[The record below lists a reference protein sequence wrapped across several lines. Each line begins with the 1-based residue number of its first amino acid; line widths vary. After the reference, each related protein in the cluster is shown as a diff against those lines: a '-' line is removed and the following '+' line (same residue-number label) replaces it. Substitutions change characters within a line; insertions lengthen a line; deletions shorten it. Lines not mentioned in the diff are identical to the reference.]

1 MLAKLIQFSLTQR
14 LLMLLV
20 IIGLIGAG
28 WRAFNQTPIDAFPD
42 VSSTQVKV
50 ILKASGMTPEEVEA
64 RITVPIEVEM
74 LGIPNQR
81 MLRSVVKYGLTD
93 ITVDFDEG
101 TDIYWARQ
109 QVSERLANLRDQFPA
124 GVTGGLAPM
133 TTPLGEMFMFTVES
147 DSMTLIDRR
156 LLLDW
161 VIRPA
166 LRSVPGVAD
175 VNSLGGLAKTFQVTP
190 DLPKLLAR
198 NISLD
203 ELQTAVELNNRNDGS
218 GRLNDG
224 EEVLIVRAEG
234 SIQELADLRAIVV
247 RSHLTEPVLLGDV
260 AEVSIGS
267 LTRYGAV
274 TKDGKGEAVEG
285 LVLGLRGANARDVV
299 RDIEK
304 TLTEISTS
312 LPDDVTIDVFYNRG
326 DLVSKAIGT
335 VSKAL
340 IEAIVLVLVLLLLF
354 LGDLRAA
361 TTVALVL
368 PLSAMITFIL
378 MQQFGLSANLMSLGG
393 LTIAIGMLVDAS
405 VVVVENI
412 VSQLADKQKTK
423 LLPRLHLIYRAVKS
437 VSVPVTSGIAV
448 IIIVFLPLLTLQ
460 GLEGKLFIP
469 VALTIVFALT
479 GSLLLSLTIIPVI
492 ASYLLKNVSHEE
504 PWLPRILKRLY
515 APVLNWSLAHGRIV
529 IILAATSLVSA
540 GWLYTQVGKS
550 FMPTMDEGDLIVQ
563 LEKLPSI
570 NLEQSIDLD
579 QRVERAILNNVPEIT
594 SIVARTGADEL
605 GLDPMGLNETD
616 MFLVLKPREEW
627 QVATKGEVKEQIR
640 EVLSQFP
647 GIAFGFTQPIEM
659 RVSEMLT
666 GVRGDL
672 AIKIFGEDGG
682 ELNQLATQIV
692 DLVSEIDGAEDVTT
706 SQTEGAQYYRVAV
719 NRLAAGRVG
728 LTVDDIMPQLRLLI
742 EGTEVGTIYQGARR
756 TPLVVKGGDSFRLSP
771 AEFSNVR
778 LTVPNG
784 EKIPL
789 SRIATLERVEG
800 PVSIKR
806 ETGQRMSVVVANVDG
821 RDLVSFVNEA
831 KHLVADNVELPTGY
845 SLAWGG
851 QFENQQRAARTLSIV
866 VPVALLLI
874 FLLLFST
881 FHSVRQALLVL
892 SNVPFALVGG
902 IVALWLTGE
911 YLSVPASVGFIA
923 LLGIAVLNGIVMVT
937 YFNELRA
944 LGFTMDQ
951 VVREG
956 AMRRLRPVLMTA
968 TIAAFGLVPLLF
980 ATGPG
985 SEIQRPLAIVVI
997 GGLFSATILT
1007 LVLLPLLFRRFGG
1020 PTTVQTVEKLV

>member
-1 MLAKLIQFSLTQR
+1 
-14 LLMLLV
+14 
-20 IIGLIGAG
+20 
-28 WRAFNQTPIDAFPD
+28 
-42 VSSTQVKV
+42 
-50 ILKASGMTPEEVEA
+50 
-64 RITVPIEVEM
+64 
-74 LGIPNQR
+74 
-81 MLRSVVKYGLTD
+81 
-93 ITVDFDEG
+93 
-101 TDIYWARQ
+101 
-109 QVSERLANLRDQFPA
+109 
-124 GVTGGLAPM
+124 
-133 TTPLGEMFMFTVES
+133 MFTVDS
-147 DSMTLIDRR
+147 DTMSLTDRR

-166 LRSVPGVAD
+166 LRGVPGVAD
-175 VNSLGGLAKTFQVTP
+175 VNALGGLVKTFQVTP
-190 DLPKLLAR
+190 DLQKLLAR
-198 NISLD
+198 NISLND
-203 ELQTAVELNNRNDGS
+203 LRQTVEINNRNDGS

-234 SIQELADLRAIVV
+234 SIQALDDLRAIVIK
-247 RSHLTEPVLLGDV
+247 SDLTEPVLLGDV
-260 AEVSIGS
+260 AEVSLGS
-267 LTRYGAV
+267 LTRYGGV
-274 TKDGKGEAVEG
+274 TKDGKGETVEG

-299 RDIEK
+299 KNIEQALADIES
-304 TLTEISTS
+304 TL
-312 LPDDVTIDVFYNRG
+312 PNDVSINVFYNRG
-326 DLVSKAIGT
+326 DLVSKAIAT

-340 IEAIVLVLVLLLLF
+340 IEAIVLVLILLMLF
-354 LGDLRAA
+354 LGDIRAA
-361 TTVALVL
+361 ATVALVL
-368 PLSAMITFIL
+368 PLAAMVTFIM

-393 LTIAIGMLVDAS
+393 LTIAIGMLVDAA

-423 LLPRLHLIYRAVKS
+423 VLPRLHLIYRAVKS

-469 VALTIVFALT
+469 VALTIVFALS
-479 GSLLLSLTIIPVI
+479 GSLLLSLTVIPVL
-492 ASYLLKNVSHEE
+492 ASYMLKNVSHEE
-504 PWLPRILKRLY
+504 PWLPRMLKKLY
-515 APVLNWSLAHGRIV
+515 APVLNWSLAQGRVV
-529 IILAATSLVSA
+529 IFLAVTSLATA
-540 GWLYTQVGKS
+540 GYLYTQVGKS

-570 NLEQSIDLD
+570 TLEQSIYLD
-579 QRVERAILNNVPEIT
+579 QRVERAILDRVPEI
-594 SIVARTGADEL
+594 SNIVARTGADEL

-616 MFLVLKPREEW
+616 MFLVLKPKEQW
-627 QVATKGEVKEQIR
+627 QVASKDEIKDQIR
-640 EVLSQFP
+640 DVISQFP

-672 AIKIFGEDGG
+672 AIKIFGEEGA
-682 ELNQLATQIV
+682 ELNRLA
-692 DLVSEIDGAEDVTT
+692 SEVVGLISSIDGAEDVTT
-706 SQTEGAQYYRVAV
+706 SQTEGAQYYQVTI

-728 LTVDDIMPQLRLLI
+728 LNVDDIMPQLRLLI
-742 EGTEVGTIYQGARR
+742 EGTEVGTIYQGVRR
-756 TPLVVKGGDSFRLSP
+756 TPLIIKGDESLRLSP
-771 AEFSNVR
+771 AEFSNIR

-789 SRIATLERVEG
+789 SRLASLERVEG

-806 ETGQRMSVVVANVDG
+806 ETGKRMSVVVANIGG
-821 RDLVSFVNEA
+821 RDLVSFVDEA
-831 KHLVADNVELPTGY
+831 KQLVADNITLPTGY

-851 QFENQQRAARTLSIV
+851 QFENQQRAAKTLAIV

-881 FHSVRQALLVL
+881 FQSVRQALLVL

-902 IVALWLTGE
+902 VVALWSTGE

-944 LGFTMDQ
+944 LGLTMDQ

-997 GGLFSATILT
+997 GGLVSATLLT
-1007 LVLLPLLFRRFGG
+1007 LVLLPLLFRRFGFASNL
-1020 PTTVQTVEKLV
+1020 TSMEKAV

>member
-14 LLMLLV
+14 MLMLLV
-20 IIGLIGAG
+20 IIGLMGAG
-28 WRAFNQTPIDAFPD
+28 WRAFNDTPIDAFPD

-64 RITVPIEVEM
+64 RITSPIEVEM

-109 QVSERLANLRDQFPA
+109 QVSERLANLRDQFPQ

-133 TTPLGEMFMFTVES
+133 TTPLGEMFMFTIES
-147 DSMTLIDRR
+147 DSMSLIDRR

-190 DLPKLLAR
+190 NLAKLSAR
-198 NISLD
+198 NISL
-203 ELQTAVELNNRNDGS
+203 EQLQTALELNNRNDGS

-234 SIQELADLRAIVV
+234 SIQKLDDLRQIVV
-247 RSHLTEPVLLGDV
+247 KPHLTEPVLLGDV
-260 AEVSIGS
+260 AEVGIGS

-274 TKDGKGEAVEG
+274 TKDGNGEAVEG
-285 LVLGLRGANARDVV
+285 LVLGLRGANAREVV
-299 RDIEK
+299 RGIEDTLADISK
-304 TLTEISTS
+304 N
-312 LPDDVTIDVFYNRG
+312 LPDGVSIDVFYNRG
-326 DLVSKAIGT
+326 DLVGKAIGT

-354 LGDLRAA
+354 LGDIRAA

-368 PLSAMITFIL
+368 PLAAMVTFI
-378 MQQFGLSANLMSLGG
+378 MMKQFGLSANLMSLGG
-393 LTIAIGMLVDAS
+393 LTIAIGMLVDAA

-412 VSQLADKQKTK
+412 VSQLADQKKTK
-423 LLPRLHLIYRAVKS
+423 LLPRLHLIYRAVKG

-469 VALTIVFALT
+469 VALTIVFALS
-479 GSLLLSLTIIPVI
+479 GSLLLSLTVIPVL

-504 PWLPRILKRLY
+504 PWLPRMLKRLY
-515 APVLNWSLAHGRIV
+515 APVLNWSLGHGRVV
-529 IILAATSLVSA
+529 IFLALGSLIGA
-540 GWLYTQVGKS
+540 GFLYTQVGKS

-570 NLEQSIDLD
+570 TLEQSIDLD
-579 QRVERAILNNVPEIT
+579 QRVERAILNNVPEIS
-594 SIVARTGADEL
+594 SIVARTGSDEL

-616 MFLVLKPREEW
+616 MFLVLKPREQW
-627 QVATKGEVKEQIR
+627 QVATKSDIKEQIR
-640 EVLSQFP
+640 AVLANFP

-672 AIKIFGEDGG
+672 AIKIFGEEGG
-682 ELNQLATQIV
+682 ELNRLATHIV
-692 DLVSEIDGAEDVTT
+692 SLVSTIDGAEDVTT

-728 LTVDDIMPQLRLLI
+728 LTVEDIMPQLRLLI

-756 TPLVVKGGDSFRLSP
+756 TPLIVKGEQSLRLSP
-771 AEFSNVR
+771 AEFSNIR

-789 SRIATLERVEG
+789 SRIADLERVEG

-821 RDLVSFVNEA
+821 RDLVSFVDEA
-831 KHLVADNVELPTGY
+831 KQLVADNIDLPTGY

-851 QFENQQRAARTLSIV
+851 QFENQQRAARTLAIV

-881 FHSVRQALLVL
+881 FQSVRQALLVL

-944 LGFTMDQ
+944 LGLTMDQ

-968 TIAAFGLVPLLF
+968 TIAGFGLVPLLF
-980 ATGPG
+980 ASGPG

-997 GGLFSATILT
+997 GGLVSATLLT
-1007 LVLLPLLFRRFGG
+1007 LVLLPLLFRRYGA
-1020 PTTVQTVEKLV
+1020 PSPATLVEKSA

>member
-14 LLMLLV
+14 LLILLLV
-20 IIGLIGAG
+20 IGLLGAG
-28 WRAFNQTPIDAFPD
+28 WRAFNETPIDAFPD

-64 RITVPIEVEM
+64 RITSPIEVEM

-109 QVSERLANLRDQFPA
+109 QVSERLANLRDQFPE

-147 DSMTLIDRR
+147 DSMSLIDRR

-190 DLPKLLAR
+190 DLSKLLAR
-198 NISLD
+198 NISL
-203 ELQTAVELNNRNDGS
+203 EQLQTALETNNRNDGS

-234 SIQELADLRAIVV
+234 SIQDLDDLRKIVV

-260 AEVSIGS
+260 ADVGIGS

-274 TKDGKGEAVEG
+274 TKDGAGEAVEG

-299 RDIEK
+299 RDIES
-304 TLTEISTS
+304 TLAGIASS
-312 LPDDVTIDVFYNRG
+312 LPEDVSIEVFYNRG

-354 LGDLRAA
+354 LGDIRAA

-368 PLSAMITFIL
+368 PLAAMVTFIM

-393 LTIAIGMLVDAS
+393 LTIAIGMLVDAA

-412 VSQLADKQKTK
+412 VSQLADKKKTS

-469 VALTIVFALT
+469 VALTIVFALS
-479 GSLLLSLTIIPVI
+479 GSLLLSLTVIPVI
-492 ASYLLKNVSHEE
+492 ASYLLKDVSHEE
-504 PWLPRILKRLY
+504 PWLPRVLKRLY
-515 APVLNWSLAHGRIV
+515 APVLNWSLDHGRIV
-529 IILAATSLVSA
+529 IVFSVMSLVAA
-540 GWLYTQVGKS
+540 GYLYTQVGKS

-570 NLEQSIDLD
+570 TLEESIDLD
-579 QRVERAILNNVPEIT
+579 QRVERALLKNVHEIS
-594 SIVARTGADEL
+594 SIVARTGSDEL

-616 MFLVLKPREEW
+616 MFLVLKPQDQW
-627 QVATKGEVKEQIR
+627 QVANKSGIKEQIR
-640 EVLSQFP
+640 AVLAQFP

-672 AIKIFGEDGG
+672 AIKIFGDDGS
-682 ELNQLATQIV
+682 ELNRLATDIV
-692 DLVSEIDGAEDVTT
+692 DIVTNIDGAEDVST
-706 SQTEGAQYYRVAV
+706 SQTEGAQYYRVDV

-756 TPLVVKGGDSFRLSP
+756 TPLIIKGDQSLRLSP

-821 RDLVSFVNEA
+821 RDLVSFVDEA
-831 KHLVADNVELPTGY
+831 KQLVADNISLPTGY

-851 QFENQQRAARTLSIV
+851 QFENQQRAAKTLAIV

-881 FHSVRQALLVL
+881 FQSVRQALLVL

-944 LGFTMDQ
+944 LGLTMDQ

-997 GGLFSATILT
+997 GGLVSATLLT
-1007 LVLLPLLFRRFGG
+1007 LVLLPLLFRRFGAANSLA
-1020 PTTVQTVEKLV
+1020 VMEKPA

>member
-14 LLMLLV
+14 LLMLLL
-20 IIGLIGAG
+20 IIALLGAG
-28 WRAFNQTPIDAFPD
+28 WRAFNETPIDAFPD

-64 RITVPIEVEM
+64 RITSPIEVEM
-74 LGIPNQR
+74 LGIPKQR

-124 GVTGGLAPM
+124 GITGGLAPM
-133 TTPLGEMFMFTVES
+133 TTPLGEMFMFTVDS
-147 DSMTLIDRR
+147 DTMSLIDRR

-175 VNSLGGLAKTFQVTP
+175 VNALGGLAKTFQVTP
-190 DLPKLLAR
+190 DLQKLLAR
-198 NISLD
+198 DISLND
-203 ELQTAVELNNRNDGS
+203 LQQAVERNNRNDGS

-234 SIQELADLRAIVV
+234 SIQALDDLRAIVV
-247 RSHLTEPVLLGDV
+247 KSDLTEPVLLGDV
-260 AEVSIGS
+260 AEVSLGS
-267 LTRYGAV
+267 LTRYGGV
-274 TKDGKGEAVEG
+274 TKDGKAEAVEG

-299 RDIEK
+299 KNIEQ
-304 TLTEISTS
+304 TLADLESS
-312 LPDDVTIDVFYNRG
+312 LPEDVSINVFYNRG

-340 IEAIVLVLVLLLLF
+340 IEAIVLVLVLLMLF
-354 LGDLRAA
+354 LGDIRAA

-368 PLSAMITFIL
+368 PLAAMVTFIM

-393 LTIAIGMLVDAS
+393 LTIAIGMLVDAA

-412 VSQLADKQKTK
+412 VSQLADKEKTK
-423 LLPRLHLIYRAVKS
+423 VLPRLHLIYRAVKS
-437 VSVPVTSGIAV
+437 VSVPVTSGIVV

-469 VALTIVFALT
+469 VALTIVFALS
-479 GSLLLSLTIIPVI
+479 GSLLLSLTVIPVL
-492 ASYLLKNVSHEE
+492 ASYMLKNVSHEE
-504 PWLPRILKRLY
+504 PWLPRMLKKLY
-515 APVLNWSLAHGRIV
+515 APVLNWSLAHGRVV
-529 IILAATSLVSA
+529 IFLAVTSLATA
-540 GWLYTQVGKS
+540 GYLYTQVGKS

-570 NLEQSIDLD
+570 TLEQSIYLD
-579 QRVERAILNNVPEIT
+579 QRVERAILDRVPEI
-594 SIVARTGADEL
+594 SNIVARTGADEL

-616 MFLVLKPREEW
+616 MFLVLKPKEQW
-627 QVATKGEVKEQIR
+627 QVASKDEIKDQIR
-640 EVLSQFP
+640 DVISQFP

-672 AIKIFGEDGG
+672 AIKIFGEEGD
-682 ELNQLATQIV
+682 ELNRLASQVVTLI
-692 DLVSEIDGAEDVTT
+692 SGIDGAEDVTT
-706 SQTEGAQYYRVAV
+706 SQTEGAQYYQVTI

-728 LTVDDIMPQLRLLI
+728 LNVDDIMPQLRLLI

-756 TPLVVKGGDSFRLSP
+756 TPLIIKGDESLRLSP
-771 AEFSNVR
+771 AEFSNIR

-789 SRIATLERVEG
+789 SRVASLERVEG

-806 ETGQRMSVVVANVDG
+806 ETGKRMSVVVANVAG
-821 RDLVSFVNEA
+821 RDLVSFVDEA
-831 KHLVADNVELPTGY
+831 KQQVADNITLPTGY

-851 QFENQQRAARTLSIV
+851 QFENQQRAAKTLTIV

-881 FHSVRQALLVL
+881 FQSVRQALLVL

-902 IVALWLTGE
+902 VVALWSTGE

-944 LGFTMDQ
+944 LGLTMDQ

-997 GGLFSATILT
+997 GGLVSATLLT
-1007 LVLLPLLFRRFGG
+1007 LVLLPLLFRRFGFASNL
-1020 PTTVQTVEKLV
+1020 TSVEKAV

>member
-14 LLMLLV
+14 LLMLLLTV
-20 IIGLIGAG
+20 ALIGGG
-28 WRAFNQTPIDAFPD
+28 WRAFNETPIDAFPD
-42 VSSTQVKV
+42 VSSTQVKI

-64 RITVPIEVEM
+64 RITSPIEVEM

-109 QVSERLANLRDQFPA
+109 QVSERLANLRDQLPE

-133 TTPLGEMFMFTVES
+133 TTPLGEMFMFTIES
-147 DSMTLIDRR
+147 DSMSLIDRR

-190 DLPKLLAR
+190 NLSKLLAR
-198 NISLD
+198 NISLA
-203 ELQTAVELNNRNDGS
+203 ELQAALESNNRNDGS

-234 SIQELADLRAIVV
+234 SIQALDDLRRIVV
-247 RSHLTEPVLLGDV
+247 RPHLTEPVLLADV
-260 AEVSIGS
+260 ADVSIGS

-274 TKDGKGEAVEG
+274 TKDGVGETVEG

-299 RDIEK
+299 RNIEK
-304 TLTEISTS
+304 TLAEISSS
-312 LPDDVTIDVFYNRG
+312 LPDDVTIEVFYNRG
-326 DLVSKAIGT
+326 DLVSKAIGG

-340 IEAIVLVLVLLLLF
+340 IEATLLVLVLLLLF
-354 LGDLRAA
+354 LGDIRAA
-361 TTVALVL
+361 ATVALVL
-368 PLSAMITFIL
+368 PLSAMITF
-378 MQQFGLSANLMSLGG
+378 MMMKQFGLSANLMSLGG
-393 LTIAIGMLVDAS
+393 LTIAIGMLVDAA

-412 VSQLADKQKTK
+412 VSQLADKKKTS

-437 VSVPVTSGIAV
+437 VSVPVTSGITV

-469 VALTIVFALT
+469 VALTIVFALS
-479 GSLLLSLTIIPVI
+479 GSLLLSLTIIPVL

-504 PWLPRILKRLY
+504 PWLPRVLKRLY
-515 APVLNWSLAHGRIV
+515 IPVLNWSLDHGRIV
-529 IILAATSLVSA
+529 ILFAVMSLVMASY
-540 GWLYTQVGKS
+540 LYTQVGKS
-550 FMPTMDEGDLIVQ
+550 FMPTMDEGDIIVQ

-570 NLEQSIDLD
+570 TLEKSIELD
-579 QRVERAILNNVPEIT
+579 QRVERALLKNVPEIS
-594 SIVARTGADEL
+594 SIVARTGSDEL

-616 MFLVLKPREEW
+616 MFLVLKSPEQW
-627 QVATKGEVKEQIR
+627 QVANKTEIKEQIR
-640 EVLSQFP
+640 TVLAQFP

-672 AIKIFGEDGG
+672 AIKIFGDNGS
-682 ELNQLATQIV
+682 ELSRLAADIV
-692 DLVSEIDGAEDVTT
+692 SIVAEIEGAEDVTT
-706 SQTEGAQYYRVAV
+706 SQTEGAQYYRVDI

-756 TPLVVKGGDSFRLSP
+756 MPLIVKGDQSLRLSP
-771 AEFSNVR
+771 AEFSNIR
-778 LTVPNG
+778 LTVPSG
-784 EKIPL
+784 ELIPL
-789 SRIATLERVEG
+789 SRIASLERVEG

-806 ETGQRMSVVVANVDG
+806 ETGQRMSVVVANIEG
-821 RDLVSFVNEA
+821 RDLVGFVDEA
-831 KHLVADNVELPTGY
+831 KQRVADNIDLPTGY
-845 SLAWGG
+845 SLVWGG
-851 QFENQQRAARTLSIV
+851 QFENQQRAAKTLAIV

-881 FHSVRQALLVL
+881 FQSVRQALLVL

-937 YFNELRA
+937 YFNQLRV
-944 LGFTMDQ
+944 LGLTMDQ

-956 AMRRLRPVLMTA
+956 AIRRLRPVLMTA

-997 GGLFSATILT
+997 GGLVSATLLT
-1007 LVLLPLLFRRFGG
+1007 LVLLPLLFRRFGATSSL
-1020 PTTVQTVEKLV
+1020 PVTERTA

>member
-14 LLMLLV
+14 LLMLLL
-20 IIGLIGAG
+20 IIGLLGGG
-28 WRAFNQTPIDAFPD
+28 WRAFNETPIDAFPD

-64 RITVPIEVEM
+64 RITSPIEVEM
-74 LGIPNQR
+74 LGIPKQR
-81 MLRSVVKYGLTD
+81 ILRSVVKYGLTD

-109 QVSERLANLRDQFPA
+109 QVSERLANLRDQLPA
-124 GVTGGLAPM
+124 GITGGLAPM
-133 TTPLGEMFMFTVES
+133 TTPLGEMFMFTVDS
-147 DSMTLIDRR
+147 DTMSLTDRR

-166 LRSVPGVAD
+166 LRGVPGVAD
-175 VNSLGGLAKTFQVTP
+175 VNALGGLVKTFQVTP
-190 DLPKLLAR
+190 DLQKLLAR
-198 NISLD
+198 NISLND
-203 ELQTAVELNNRNDGS
+203 LRQTVEINNRNDGS

-234 SIQELADLRAIVV
+234 SIQALDDLRAIVIK
-247 RSHLTEPVLLGDV
+247 SDLTEPVLLGDV
-260 AEVSIGS
+260 AEVSLGS
-267 LTRYGAV
+267 LTRYGGV
-274 TKDGKGEAVEG
+274 TKDGKGETVEG

-299 RDIEK
+299 KNIEQALADIES
-304 TLTEISTS
+304 TL
-312 LPDDVTIDVFYNRG
+312 PNDVSINVFYNRG
-326 DLVSKAIGT
+326 DLVSKAIAT

-340 IEAIVLVLVLLLLF
+340 IEAIVLVLILLMLF
-354 LGDLRAA
+354 LGDIRAA
-361 TTVALVL
+361 ATVALVL
-368 PLSAMITFIL
+368 PLAAMVTFIM

-393 LTIAIGMLVDAS
+393 LTIAIGMLVDAA

-423 LLPRLHLIYRAVKS
+423 VLPRLHLIYRAVKS

-469 VALTIVFALT
+469 VALTIVFALS
-479 GSLLLSLTIIPVI
+479 GSLLLSLTVIPVL
-492 ASYLLKNVSHEE
+492 ASYMLKNVSHEE
-504 PWLPRILKRLY
+504 PWLPRMLKKLY
-515 APVLNWSLAHGRIV
+515 APVLNWSLAQGRVV
-529 IILAATSLVSA
+529 IFLAVTSLATA
-540 GWLYTQVGKS
+540 GYLYTQVGKS

-570 NLEQSIDLD
+570 TLEQSIYLD
-579 QRVERAILNNVPEIT
+579 QRVERAILDRVPEI
-594 SIVARTGADEL
+594 SNIVARTGADEL

-616 MFLVLKPREEW
+616 MFLVLKPKEQW
-627 QVATKGEVKEQIR
+627 QVASKDEIKDQIR
-640 EVLSQFP
+640 DVISQFP

-672 AIKIFGEDGG
+672 AIKIFGEEGA
-682 ELNQLATQIV
+682 ELNRLA
-692 DLVSEIDGAEDVTT
+692 SEVVGLISSIDGAEDVTT
-706 SQTEGAQYYRVAV
+706 SQTEGAQYYQVTI

-728 LTVDDIMPQLRLLI
+728 LNVDDIMPQLRLLI
-742 EGTEVGTIYQGARR
+742 EGTEVGTIYQGVRR
-756 TPLVVKGGDSFRLSP
+756 TPLIIKGDESLRLSP
-771 AEFSNVR
+771 AEFSNIR

-789 SRIATLERVEG
+789 SRLASLERVEG

-806 ETGQRMSVVVANVDG
+806 ETGKRMSVVVANIGG
-821 RDLVSFVNEA
+821 RDLVSFVDEA
-831 KHLVADNVELPTGY
+831 KQLVADNITLPTGY

-851 QFENQQRAARTLSIV
+851 QFENQQRAAKTLAIV

-881 FHSVRQALLVL
+881 FQSVRQALLVL

-902 IVALWLTGE
+902 VVALWSTGE

-944 LGFTMDQ
+944 LGLTMDQ

-997 GGLFSATILT
+997 GGLVSATLLT
-1007 LVLLPLLFRRFGG
+1007 LVLLPLLFRRFGFASNL
-1020 PTTVQTVEKLV
+1020 TSMEKAV

>member
-1 MLAKLIQFSLTQR
+1 
-14 LLMLLV
+14 
-20 IIGLIGAG
+20 
-28 WRAFNQTPIDAFPD
+28 
-42 VSSTQVKV
+42 
-50 ILKASGMTPEEVEA
+50 
-64 RITVPIEVEM
+64 
-74 LGIPNQR
+74 
-81 MLRSVVKYGLTD
+81 
-93 ITVDFDEG
+93 
-101 TDIYWARQ
+101 
-109 QVSERLANLRDQFPA
+109 
-124 GVTGGLAPM
+124 
-133 TTPLGEMFMFTVES
+133 
-147 DSMTLIDRR
+147 
-156 LLLDW
+156 
-161 VIRPA
+161 
-166 LRSVPGVAD
+166 
-175 VNSLGGLAKTFQVTP
+175 
-190 DLPKLLAR
+190 
-198 NISLD
+198 
-203 ELQTAVELNNRNDGS
+203 
-218 GRLNDG
+218 
-224 EEVLIVRAEG
+224 
-234 SIQELADLRAIVV
+234 
-247 RSHLTEPVLLGDV
+247 
-260 AEVSIGS
+260 
-267 LTRYGAV
+267 
-274 TKDGKGEAVEG
+274 
-285 LVLGLRGANARDVV
+285 
-299 RDIEK
+299 
-304 TLTEISTS
+304 
-312 LPDDVTIDVFYNRG
+312 
-326 DLVSKAIGT
+326 
-335 VSKAL
+335 
-340 IEAIVLVLVLLLLF
+340 
-354 LGDLRAA
+354 
-361 TTVALVL
+361 
-368 PLSAMITFIL
+368 
-378 MQQFGLSANLMSLGG
+378 
-393 LTIAIGMLVDAS
+393 
-405 VVVVENI
+405 
-412 VSQLADKQKTK
+412 
-423 LLPRLHLIYRAVKS
+423 
-437 VSVPVTSGIAV
+437 
-448 IIIVFLPLLTLQ
+448 
-460 GLEGKLFIP
+460 
-469 VALTIVFALT
+469 
-479 GSLLLSLTIIPVI
+479 
-492 ASYLLKNVSHEE
+492 
-504 PWLPRILKRLY
+504 
-515 APVLNWSLAHGRIV
+515 
-529 IILAATSLVSA
+529 
-540 GWLYTQVGKS
+540 
-550 FMPTMDEGDLIVQ
+550 MDEGDLIVQ

>member
-14 LLMLLV
+14 MLMLLI

-28 WRAFNQTPIDAFPD
+28 WRAFNETPIDAFPD

-64 RITVPIEVEM
+64 RITSPIEVEM

-93 ITVDFDEG
+93 ITVDFAEG

-124 GVTGGLAPM
+124 DVTGGLAPM

-147 DSMTLIDRR
+147 DTMSLIDRR

-175 VNSLGGLAKTFQVTP
+175 VNALGGLAKTFQVTP
-190 DLPKLLAR
+190 NLSKLLAR

-203 ELQTAVELNNRNDGS
+203 DLQKALEQNNRNDGS

-234 SIQELADLRAIVV
+234 SIQEQDDLRAIVV
-247 RSHLTEPVLLGDV
+247 KHHLTEPVLLGDI

-299 RDIEK
+299 KGIENTLADITK
-304 TLTEISTS
+304 S
-312 LPDDVTIDVFYNRG
+312 LPDDVSIDVFYNRG
-326 DLVSKAIGT
+326 DLVAKAIGT

-354 LGDLRAA
+354 LGDIRAA

-368 PLSAMITFIL
+368 PLAAMVTFIM

-393 LTIAIGMLVDAS
+393 LTIAIGMLVDAA

-412 VSQLADKQKTK
+412 VSQLADKKKTK

-469 VALTIVFALT
+469 VALTIVFALS
-479 GSLLLSLTIIPVI
+479 GSLLLSLTIIPVL

-504 PWLPRILKRLY
+504 PWLPRNLKRLY
-515 APVLNWSLAHGRIV
+515 KPVLNWSLNHGRAV
-529 IILAATSLVSA
+529 VLLAAISLLSA
-540 GWLYTQVGKS
+540 GYLYTQVGKS

-570 NLEQSIDLD
+570 TLEQSIELD
-579 QRVERAILNNVPEIT
+579 QRVERAILNNVHEI
-594 SIVARTGADEL
+594 SNIVARTGSDEL

-616 MFLVLKPREEW
+616 MFLVLKPREQW
-627 QVATKGEVKEQIR
+627 QVKTKSDIKEQIR
-640 EVLSQFP
+640 AVLAQFP

-672 AIKIFGEDGG
+672 AIKIFGEEGG
-682 ELNQLATQIV
+682 ELNRLATDV
-692 DLVSEIDGAEDVTT
+692 VALVSGIEGAEDVTT

-742 EGTEVGTIYQGARR
+742 EGSEVGTIYQGARR
-756 TPLVVKGGDSFRLSP
+756 TPLIIKGDESLRLSP

-789 SRIATLERVEG
+789 SRLATLERVEG

-821 RDLVSFVNEA
+821 RDLVSFVDEA
-831 KHLVADNVELPTGY
+831 KQLVADNIDLPTGY

-851 QFENQQRAARTLSIV
+851 QFENQQRAAKTLAIV

-881 FHSVRQALLVL
+881 FQSVRQALLVL

-902 IVALWLTGE
+902 IMALWLTGE

-944 LGFTMDQ
+944 LGLTMDQ

-997 GGLFSATILT
+997 GGLVSATLLT
-1007 LVLLPLLFRRFGG
+1007 LVLLPLLFRRFGVANAL
-1020 PTTVQTVEKLV
+1020 PVEEKTA

>member
-14 LLMLLV
+14 LLMLLL
-20 IIGLIGAG
+20 IIALIGAG
-28 WRAFNQTPIDAFPD
+28 WRAFNETPIDAFPD

-64 RITVPIEVEM
+64 RITSPIEVEM

-109 QVSERLANLRDQFPA
+109 QVSERLANLRDQFPE

-133 TTPLGEMFMFTVES
+133 TTPLGEMFMFTVDS
-147 DSMTLIDRR
+147 DSMSLIDRR

-190 DLPKLLAR
+190 NLSKLLAR

-203 ELQTAVELNNRNDGS
+203 QLQTALESNNRNDGS

-234 SIQELADLRAIVV
+234 SIQDLDDLRKIVV
-247 RSHLTEPVLLGDV
+247 RPHLTEPVLLADV
-260 AEVSIGS
+260 ADVGIGS

-274 TKDGKGEAVEG
+274 TKDGAGEAVEG

-299 RDIEK
+299 RDIES
-304 TLTEISTS
+304 TLAGIASS
-312 LPDDVTIDVFYNRG
+312 LPEDVSIEVFYNRG

-354 LGDLRAA
+354 LGDIRAA

-368 PLSAMITFIL
+368 PLAAMVTFIM

-393 LTIAIGMLVDAS
+393 LTIAIGMLVDAA

-412 VSQLADKQKTK
+412 VSQLADKKKTS

-469 VALTIVFALT
+469 VALTIVFALS
-479 GSLLLSLTIIPVI
+479 GSLLLSLTVIPVI
-492 ASYLLKNVSHEE
+492 ASYLLKDVSHEE
-504 PWLPRILKRLY
+504 PWLPRVLKRLY
-515 APVLNWSLAHGRIV
+515 APVLNWSLDHGRIV
-529 IILAATSLVSA
+529 IVFSVMSLVAA
-540 GWLYTQVGKS
+540 GYLYTQVGKS

-570 NLEQSIDLD
+570 TLEESIDLD
-579 QRVERAILNNVPEIT
+579 QRVERALLKNVHEIS
-594 SIVARTGADEL
+594 SIVARTGSDEL

-616 MFLVLKPREEW
+616 MFLVLKPQEQW
-627 QVATKGEVKEQIR
+627 QVANKSEIKEQIR
-640 EVLSQFP
+640 EILAQFP

-672 AIKIFGEDGG
+672 AIKIFGDEGS
-682 ELNQLATQIV
+682 ELNRLATDIV
-692 DLVSEIDGAEDVTT
+692 DIVTKIDGAEDVST
-706 SQTEGAQYYRVAV
+706 SQTEGAQYYRVDV

-756 TPLVVKGGDSFRLSP
+756 TPLIVKGDQSLRLSP

-789 SRIATLERVEG
+789 SRLATLERVEG

-821 RDLVSFVNEA
+821 RDLVSFVDEA
-831 KHLVADNVELPTGY
+831 KQLVADNINLPTGY

-851 QFENQQRAARTLSIV
+851 QFENQQRAAKTLAIV

-881 FHSVRQALLVL
+881 FQSVRQALLVL

-937 YFNELRA
+937 YFNELRS
-944 LGFTMDQ
+944 LGLTMDQ

-997 GGLFSATILT
+997 GGLVSATLLT
-1007 LVLLPLLFRRFGG
+1007 LVLLPLLFRRFGAANSLA
-1020 PTTVQTVEKLV
+1020 VMEKPA

>member
-14 LLMLLV
+14 LLMLLL
-20 IIGLIGAG
+20 IIALVGAG
-28 WRAFNQTPIDAFPD
+28 WRAFNETPIDAFPD

-64 RITVPIEVEM
+64 RITSPIEVEM

-93 ITVDFDEG
+93 ITIDFDEG

-109 QVSERLANLRDQFPA
+109 QVSERLANLRDQFPE

-133 TTPLGEMFMFTVES
+133 TTPLGEMFMFTIES
-147 DSMTLIDRR
+147 DSMSLIDRR

-166 LRSVPGVAD
+166 LRAVPGVAD
-175 VNSLGGLAKTFQVTP
+175 VNALGGLAKTFQVTP
-190 DLPKLLAR
+190 NLSKLLAR

-203 ELQTAVELNNRNDGS
+203 ELQTALELNNRNDGS

-234 SIQELADLRAIVV
+234 SIQKLDDLRGIVV
-247 RSHLTEPVLLGDV
+247 RAHLTEPVLLGDV

-299 RDIEK
+299 RDIEQ
-304 TLTEISTS
+304 TLQDISAS
-312 LPDDVTIDVFYNRG
+312 LPDDVRIDVFYNRG

-335 VSKAL
+335 VTKAL
-340 IEAIVLVLVLLLLF
+340 IEATVLVLILLLLF
-354 LGDLRAA
+354 LGDIRAA

-368 PLSAMITFIL
+368 PLAALVTFIL
-378 MQQFGLSANLMSLGG
+378 MKQFGLSANLMSLGG
-393 LTIAIGMLVDAS
+393 LTIAIGMLVDAA

-412 VSQLADKQKTK
+412 VSQLADKKKTK

-469 VALTIVFALT
+469 VALTIVFALS

-504 PWLPRILKRLY
+504 PWLPRMLKRLY
-515 APVLNWSLAHGRIV
+515 IPVLNWSLAHGRIV
-529 IILAATSLVSA
+529 IMLAITSLVFASY
-540 GWLYTQVGKS
+540 LYTQVGKS

-570 NLEQSIDLD
+570 TLEQSIDLD
-579 QRVERAILNNVPEIT
+579 LRVERAILNTVFEVSN
-594 SIVARTGADEL
+594 IVARTGADEL

-616 MFLVLKPREEW
+616 MFLVLKPTKEW
-627 QVATKGEVKEQIR
+627 QVANKIEIKEKIR
-640 EVLSQFP
+640 SVLSQFP

-672 AIKIFGEDGG
+672 AIKIFGEEGG
-682 ELNQLATQIV
+682 KLNILASQIV
-692 DLVSEIDGAEDVTT
+692 ELVSSIEGAEDVTT
-706 SQTEGAQYYRVAV
+706 AQTEGAQYYSVV
-719 NRLAAGRVG
+719 INRLAAGRVG
-728 LTVDDIMPQLRLLI
+728 LSVDDIMPQLRLLI

-756 TPLVVKGGDSFRLSP
+756 TPLVIKGDESLRLSP
-771 AEFSNVR
+771 AEFSNIR
-778 LTVPNG
+778 LTVQNG

-789 SRIATLERVEG
+789 SRLASLDRVEG

-806 ETGQRMSVVVANVDG
+806 EMGQRMSVVVANIDG
-821 RDLVSFVNEA
+821 RDLVSFVDEA
-831 KHLVADNVELPTGY
+831 KQLLADNVDLPVGY

-851 QFENQQRAARTLSIV
+851 QFENQQRAAKTLAIV

-881 FHSVRQALLVL
+881 FQSVRQALLVL

-902 IVALWLTGE
+902 IIALWLTGE

-944 LGFTMDQ
+944 LGLTMDQ

-956 AMRRLRPVLMTA
+956 AIRRLRPVLMTA

-980 ATGPG
+980 ASGPG

-997 GGLFSATILT
+997 GGLVSATLLT
-1007 LVLLPLLFRRFGG
+1007 LVLLPLLFRRFGAKHSL
-1020 PTTVQTVEKLV
+1020 PTMEKLA

>member
-14 LLMLLV
+14 LLMLLL
-20 IIGLIGAG
+20 IIALIGAG
-28 WRAFNQTPIDAFPD
+28 WRAFNETPIDAFPD
-42 VSSTQVKV
+42 VSSTQVKI

-64 RITVPIEVEM
+64 RITSPIEVEM

-109 QVSERLANLRDQFPA
+109 QVSERLANLRDQFPE

-147 DSMTLIDRR
+147 DTMSLIDRR

-190 DLPKLLAR
+190 DLSKLLAR
-198 NISLD
+198 NISL
-203 ELQTAVELNNRNDGS
+203 EQLQTALETNNRNDGS

-234 SIQELADLRAIVV
+234 SIQELDDLRQIVV
-247 RSHLTEPVLLGDV
+247 KPHLTEPVLLGDV
-260 AEVSIGS
+260 ADVGIGS

-274 TKDGKGEAVEG
+274 TKDGVGEAVEG
-285 LVLGLRGANARDVV
+285 LVLGLRGANAREVV
-299 RDIEK
+299 RDIES
-304 TLTEISTS
+304 TLAGISSS
-312 LPDDVTIDVFYNRG
+312 LPEGVSIDVFYNRG

-354 LGDLRAA
+354 LGDIRAA

-368 PLSAMITFIL
+368 PLAAMVTFI
-378 MQQFGLSANLMSLGG
+378 MMKQFGLSANLMSLGG
-393 LTIAIGMLVDAS
+393 LTIAIGMLVDAA

-412 VSQLADKQKTK
+412 VSQLADKKKTA

-469 VALTIVFALT
+469 VALTIVFALSA
-479 GSLLLSLTIIPVI
+479 SLLLSLTVIPVI

-504 PWLPRILKRLY
+504 PWLPRVLKRLY
-515 APVLNWSLAHGRIV
+515 APVLNWSLEHGRIV
-529 IILAATSLVSA
+529 IVFAVLSLVAA
-540 GWLYTQVGKS
+540 GYLYTQVGKS

-570 NLEQSIDLD
+570 TLEESIDLD
-579 QRVERAILNNVPEIT
+579 QRVERALLKNVHEIS
-594 SIVARTGADEL
+594 SIVARTGSDEL

-616 MFLVLKPREEW
+616 MFLVLKPQDQW
-627 QVATKGEVKEQIR
+627 QVANKTGIKEQIR
-640 EVLSQFP
+640 EILAQFP

-672 AIKIFGEDGG
+672 AIKIFGDEGS
-682 ELNQLATQIV
+682 ELNRLATDIV
-692 DLVSEIDGAEDVTT
+692 DIVAKIDGAEDVST
-706 SQTEGAQYYRVAV
+706 SQTEGAQYYRVDI

-756 TPLVVKGGDSFRLSP
+756 TPLVIKGDQSLRLSP

-789 SRIATLERVEG
+789 SRLATLERVEG

-821 RDLVSFVNEA
+821 RDLVSFVDEA
-831 KHLVADNVELPTGY
+831 KQRVADNINLPTGY

-851 QFENQQRAARTLSIV
+851 QFENQQRAAKTLAIV
-866 VPVALLLI
+866 VPVALLMI

-881 FHSVRQALLVL
+881 FQSVRQALLVL

-902 IVALWLTGE
+902 IFALWLTGE

-944 LGFTMDQ
+944 LGLTMDQ

-997 GGLFSATILT
+997 GGLVSATMLT
-1007 LVLLPLLFRRFGG
+1007 LVLLPLLFRRFGA
-1020 PTTVQTVEKLV
+1020 PNSLPVMEKAA

>member
-20 IIGLIGAG
+20 IVGLIGMG
-28 WRAFNQTPIDAFPD
+28 WNAFTKTPIDAFPD

-64 RITVPIEVEM
+64 RITLPIEVEM
-74 LGIPNQR
+74 LGIPKQR
-81 MLRSVVKYGLTD
+81 ILRSVVKYGLTD
-93 ITVDFDEG
+93 ITIDFDEG

-109 QVSERLANLRDQFPA
+109 QVSERLAGLRDQFPQ

-133 TTPLGEMFMFTVES
+133 TTPLGEMFMFTVDS
-147 DSMTLIDRR
+147 DSMSLTDRR

-161 VIRPA
+161 VIRPV

-190 DLPKLLAR
+190 NLEKLLAR

-203 ELQTAVELNNRNDGS
+203 DLQQAVERNNRNDGS

-234 SIQELADLRAIVV
+234 SIQKLDDLRSIVIKP
-247 RSHLTEPVLLGDV
+247 HLIEPVLLADV

-274 TKDGKGEAVEG
+274 TKDGEGEAVEG

-299 RDIEK
+299 NNIEQALNGLK
-304 TLTEISTS
+304 GS
-312 LPDDVTIDVFYNRG
+312 LPSDVTINVFYNRG

-340 IEAIVLVLVLLLLF
+340 AEAIILVLVFLLLF
-354 LGDLRAA
+354 LGNLRAA
-361 TTVALVL
+361 ATVALVL
-368 PLSAMITFIL
+368 PLSAMITFIM

-393 LTIAIGMLVDAS
+393 LTIAIGMLVDAA

-412 VSQLADKQKTK
+412 MSQLANAQKTK

-437 VSVPVTSGIAV
+437 VSVPVTSGIII

-469 VALTIVFALT
+469 VALTIVFALS
-479 GSLLLSLTIIPVI
+479 GSLILSLTIIPVL
-492 ASYLLKNVSHEE
+492 ASYLLKNVSHHE
-504 PWLPRILKRLY
+504 PWLPRMMKQLY
-515 APVLNWSLAHGRIV
+515 APVLNWSLEHGRSVVFIALV
-529 IILAATSLVSA
+529 SLVSA
-540 GWLYTQVGKS
+540 AWVYTQVGKS

-570 NLEQSIDLD
+570 TLEESLNLD
-579 QRVERAILNNVPEIT
+579 QRVEKSILAQVPEIT
-594 SIVARTGADEL
+594 SIVARTGSDEL

-627 QVATKGEVKEQIR
+627 LVATKGEIKEKVR
-640 EVLSQFP
+640 TVLSQFP

-672 AIKIFGEDGG
+672 AIKIFGEDGNTLNG
-682 ELNQLATQIV
+682 LANHIVELVTAI
-692 DLVSEIDGAEDVTT
+692 EGAEDVST
-706 SQTEGAQYYRVAV
+706 SQTEGAQYYRVAID
-719 NRLAAGRVG
+719 RLAAGRLG
-728 LTVDDIMPQLRLLI
+728 LTVDEIMPQLRLLI
-742 EGTEVGTIYQGARR
+742 EGSEVGTIYQGARR
-756 TPLVVKGGDSFRLSP
+756 TPLIIKGDNELRLSP
-771 AEFSNVR
+771 TVFSNIR
-778 LTVPNG
+778 LTVSNG
-784 EKIPL
+784 EKVPL
-789 SRIATLERVEG
+789 SQIAKLERIEG

-806 ETGQRMSVVVANVDG
+806 ETGQRMSVVVANVAG
-821 RDLVSFVNEA
+821 RDLVGFVDEA
-831 KHLVADNVELPTGY
+831 KQLVVNNIDLPTGY
-845 SLAWGG
+845 SIAWGG
-851 QFENQQRAARTLSIV
+851 QFENQQRAAKRLAIV

-881 FHSVRQALLVL
+881 FKSIRQALLVL

-902 IVALWLTGE
+902 IIALWLTGE
-911 YLSVPASVGFIA
+911 YMSVPASVGFIA
-923 LLGIAVLNGIVMVT
+923 LLGIAVLNGIVMVS
-937 YFNELRA
+937 YFNELRGIG
-944 LGFTMDQ
+944 LSMDQ
-951 VVREG
+951 AVREG

-997 GGLFSATILT
+997 GGLVSATLLT
-1007 LVLLPLLFRRFGG
+1007 LVLLPLLFRRFGEA
-1020 PTTVQTVEKLV
+1020 TVQTSKGVSA